1 MNTQEKFLRELK
13 NLFWENSLNP
23 DIYQLE
29 RLARYANLLVE
40 KNESINLISRKDA
53 KNVIENHIFASAFLS
68 EFLPDKVSNF
78 VDIGTGGG
86 LPGIPLA
93 ILNPLLHGVLVDS
106 TNKKIDAVKG
116 FLEDLKLSNVT
127 AESFRVESNE
137 FIEKYADSFDFVI
150 SRASVPLIILLRYAI
165 PLIKEKAYVLSVKG
179 GELDKEF
186 RTAELKYKAYIKK
199 STVFELAYK
208 PTNAKNEKG
217 KRLIM
222 LELSK

>member
-1 MNTQEKFLRELK
+1 VNTQEKFLRELK